1 MHTASVGMAPKR
13 DSPHFRRADSWK
25 NRAIHRGVGNQ
36 QPKAEAAS
44 PELRMSH
51 LGLDIGTSGCKAVVF
66 GATGTQLALAYR
78 EYTVQYS
85 RDGWAEL
92 DAENVCAACR
102 QVIAEAA
109 AAAARDPVRSL
120 GISSQGEAFMPVDA
134 SGRILAPAMVSSDT
148 RAASIA
154 KDWAASYGNERLY
167 RITGH
172 TAHPMFTLFKLLWTR
187 EHRFDV
193 WRKACHFLCFEDL
206 LHAQLGLEPHIGWP
220 LAGRTMLFDV
230 TAHEWSPE
238 ILEAINLDSSR
249 FAEPLPSGS
258 CIGTISRRIAAELG
272 LNDDVA
278 VVTGGH
284 DQMCAALGTGI
295 VSPGQASYATGTVEC
310 ITAVFEKP
318 KFSSELM
325 AGNLCTYDSAVPGMY
340 GTVAFCLTGGNILQ
354 WYRDQF
360 GASLRAEAERTG
372 VNVYE
377 LLLGSFPEEPTPLL
391 VLPYFTPSGT
401 PYFDLQTPGVIF
413 GLRLSTTRDEILRA
427 LLEGVAYEMR
437 VNTEILARSGVVI
450 REFFATGGGARNAR
464 WNQLK
469 ADVLGIPIHTIATT
483 ESGCCGAALLGASA
497 ISGVPVQQLAETW
510 VRPQAV
516 FEPNPRRHTIYS
528 QQFQQYQ
535 QLYQAVRSLPDF
547 ISSERS

>member
-1 MHTASVGMAPKR
+1 
-13 DSPHFRRADSWK
+13 
-25 NRAIHRGVGNQ
+25 
-36 QPKAEAAS
+36 
-44 PELRMSH
+44 MSH

-66 GATGTQLALAYR
+66 GVTGTQLALAYR
-78 EYTVQYS
+78 EYTVRYTQ
-85 RDGWAEL
+85 DGCAEL
-92 DAENVCAACR
+92 DAEIVCDACR

-109 AAAARDPVRSL
+109 AVVSREPVLSL

-154 KDWAASYGNERLY
+154 KDWAASFGDERLY

-187 EHRFDV
+187 EHQYDL
-193 WRKACHFLCFEDL
+193 WRKASHFLCFEDL
-206 LHAQLGLEPHIGWP
+206 LHTRLGLDPHIGWP

-230 TAHEWSPE
+230 TSHAWSSE
-238 ILEAINLDSSR
+238 ILGAIDLDPSKL
-249 FAEPLPSGS
+249 AKPLPSGS
-258 CIGTISRRIAAELG
+258 CIGTILPRIAAELG

-318 KFSSELM
+318 KFTRELM
-325 AGNLCTYDSAVPGMY
+325 AGNLCTYDAAVPGMY

-360 GASLRAEAERTG
+360 GASQRAEAERTG
-372 VNVYE
+372 VNAYE
-377 LLLGSFPEEPTPLL
+377 ILLGQLPEEPTPLL

-401 PYFDLQTPGVIF
+401 PYFDLHTPGVIF
-413 GLRLSTTRDEILRA
+413 GLRLSTSRDEILRA

-437 VNTEILARSGVVI
+437 VNTEILTSSGVAI

-469 ADVLGIPIHTIATT
+469 ADVLGIPIHTITT
-483 ESGCCGAALLGASA
+483 VESGCCGAAMLGASA
-497 ISGVPVQQLAETW
+497 KSGVPVQQLAKEW
-510 VRPQAV
+510 MRLQAV
-516 FEPNPRRHTIYS
+516 FEPNPRRHAYYS
-528 QQFQQYQ
+528 EQFQHYQ
-535 QLYQAVRSLPDF
+535 QLYQAVRKL
-547 ISSERS
+547 E